1 MVVWGVDV
9 VVGVVFPAFC
19 VQNGTWCVVCGFSAR
34 AVLRLCFPIATYSIY
49 MVLGGGDGRTP
60 AACWGWC
67 GLCVCELPHTSS
79 VREVTGHPSRCVGG
93 RCVCLPALSPCFLTS
108 ICLMYARMCEYGC
121 GAGLVWWCGVLTWW
135 WGSFSVCFV
144 CKTGL
149 GVLCVELVQ
158 QICTVYVF
166 Q

>member
-9 VVGVVFPAFC
+9 VVGVVFPVFF
-19 VQNGTWCVVCGFSAR
+19 VQNGTWCVVCGFCAR

-49 MVLGGGDGRTP
+49 MDMGGGDGRTP

-93 RCVCLPALSPCFLTS
+93 RCVCLHALSTCFLTS
-108 ICLMYARMCEYGC
+108 ICLMYARMCDYGC
-121 GAGLVWWCGVLTWW
+121 GSG
-135 WGSFSVCFV
+135 
-144 CKTGL
+144 
-149 GVLCVELVQ
+149 
-158 QICTVYVF
+158 
-166 Q
+166 